1 MRRVGTPEHPAVLF
15 EDAAEFRS
23 WLLEN
28 HATATEIVVALAKKH
43 VPEPKLVWETAVR
56 EALCVGWI
64 DSQSRRLDDDYTLQR
79 FTPRRPGSV
88 WSNINVAA
96 VEQLIA
102 EGRMQP
108 AGLAAYESRRADRT
122 GIYSFETDHQDLPDE
137 YAGLLAADAR
147 AAAFWAM
154 ATPGYR
160 KIAIHWVLSAKQS
173 ATKDRRMRQ
182 LVDDSAAGQLI
193 PSQRYGIEPAWVAK
207 ARAALG

>member
-1 MRRVGTPEHPAVLF
+1 MRRVGTPDHPAVLF

-28 HATATEIVVALAKKH
+28 HETATEIVVALAKKH

-56 EALCVGWI
+56 EVLCVGWI
-64 DSQSRRLDDDYTLQR
+64 DSQSRRLDDDYTMQR

-122 GIYSFETDHQDLPDE
+122 GIYSFEADDQDLPEE
-137 YAGLLAADAR
+137 YAALLAASDR
-147 AAAFWAM
+147 ASTFWAM
-154 ATPGYR
+154 STPGYR
-160 KIAIHWVLSAKQS
+160 KIATHWVLSAKQQ
-173 ATKDRRMRQ
+173 ATKDRRMEQ
-182 LVDDSAAGQLI
+182 LVADSAAGQLI
-193 PSQRYGIEPAWVAK
+193 PSQRYGTEPIWVAK
-207 ARAALG
+207 ARAALA